1 MSRLR
6 PLKREEILELEDL
19 FSDPDRKGI
28 WPPKGGGDELVRQN
42 NKILV
47 AAPFSPLL

>member
-6 PLKREEILELEDL
+6 PLKREEMPQFEDL
-19 FSDPDRKGI
+19 FSDSDRKRI
-28 WPPKGGGDELVRQN
+28 WPPKGVGDELVRQD